1 MKTIVRYIAGALL
14 VAAAALGT
22 GRPQSA
28 DHELRLSD
36 IRAQQPQEAIFA
48 SAVCQRAREDEG
60 HRVFRRDLIE
70 PKTLV
75 ASLGELTKKSD
86 EVVLAVL
93 LGSARVLS
101 PSGESTATYYEAR
114 AIHSWKGTHS
124 AGEILTFGMPY
135 GTVGCGP
142 PGPNH
147 SSVTVLMGEGDDWHG
162 VDNNGR
168 GPYAYVLFLRRS
180 AGNETQSVQG
190 LRLAAGEGIQGMFLI
205 HVPVPTPSDP
215 ERYCG
220 DALGGNVQHC
230 DAYLESSQGA
240 VTVPYARDPLAKK
253 YAEMPASEFLQ
264 EVQSLAASQGSATNA
279 SSK

>member
-1 MKTIVRYIAGALL
+1 MKSIVRCLTGALL

-28 DHELRLSD
+28 DHELRLSE

-48 SAVCQRAREDEG
+48 SAVCQRAREDQG
-60 HRVFRRDLIE
+60 HRVFRRDQID

-75 ASLGELTKKSD
+75 ASLDVLMEKSD
-86 EVVLAVL
+86 EVALAVL

-101 PSGESTATYYEAR
+101 PSGESTTTYYEAR
-114 AIHSWKGTHS
+114 VIHGWKGSHR
-124 AGEILTFGMPY
+124 AGEILTFGIPY
-135 GTVGCGP
+135 GTVSCGP

-162 VDNNGR
+162 VDYNGR

-180 AGNETQSVQG
+180 AGNEAQSVQG
-190 LRLAAGEGIQGMFLI
+190 LRLAAGDGVQGMFLI

-220 DALGGNVQHC
+220 DALKGNVQHC
-230 DAYLESSQGA
+230 DAFLEASQSP
-240 VTVPYARDPLAKK
+240 VTVAYARDPLAKK
-253 YAEMPASEFLQ
+253 YGGMPASEFLK
-264 EVQSLAASQGSATNA
+264 EVQSVSAGR
-279 SSK
+279 